1 MVNSIVFSVIK
12 KHDFT
17 INYKSLY
24 DLYQPIIGNDAVSLY
39 ITLLH
44 ESDKLSQMGVQF
56 NNLSSLYNQLNLS
69 YESFVELRSKL
80 EAFQLLRTYIDNE
93 NKKYYFELV
102 EPVSFKEFVNNQKF
116 RHILLQKIG
125 QANYE
130 RLEYLYSN
138 NHLPKSSLNISVNFD
153 HIFRSADLQK
163 IYEFNFNQ
171 LYENISKKTHQ
182 VITLNEQVKDLINFF
197 FNSYS
202 LNLAEIEHCIYNAVI
217 QNQNKQFEVDYSLLQ
232 IAFKKY
238 IDEVN
243 NVDVF
248 KQIKINRN
256 SKMFFDSLD
265 EEELFQIF
273 NSYQSL
279 NSEQYYHAIKK
290 TNLTEDEM
298 DTINTLRNFYHLDD
312 SLINLMIDFSL
323 NKTHGN
329 LNPSYLYKM
338 AKTANACNLL
348 DIKLLYQYLT
358 TKKQTSRNKNID
370 VSNQQKINDDW
381 TSLFNE

>member
-93 NKKYYFELV
+93 SKKYYFELV

-312 SLINLMIDFSL
+312 SLINLMI
-323 NKTHGN
+323 
-329 LNPSYLYKM
+329 
-338 AKTANACNLL
+338 
-348 DIKLLYQYLT
+348 LYQYLT

>member
-56 NNLSSLYNQLNLS
+56 NSLSSLYNQLNLS

-93 NKKYYFELV
+93 SKKYYFELV

-171 LYENISKKTHQ
+171 LYENLSKKTHQ
-182 VITLNEQVKDLINFF
+182 VITLNEQVKDLISFF

-202 LNLAEIEHCIYNAVI
+202 LNLAEIEHCIYN
-217 QNQNKQFEVDYSLLQ
+217 K
-232 IAFKKY
+232 
-238 IDEVN
+238 
-243 NVDVF
+243 
-248 KQIKINRN
+248 
-256 SKMFFDSLD
+256 
-265 EEELFQIF
+265 
-273 NSYQSL
+273 
-279 NSEQYYHAIKK
+279 
-290 TNLTEDEM
+290 
-298 DTINTLRNFYHLDD
+298 
-312 SLINLMIDFSL
+312 
-323 NKTHGN
+323 
-329 LNPSYLYKM
+329 
-338 AKTANACNLL
+338 
-348 DIKLLYQYLT
+348 
-358 TKKQTSRNKNID
+358 
-370 VSNQQKINDDW
+370 
-381 TSLFNE
+381 